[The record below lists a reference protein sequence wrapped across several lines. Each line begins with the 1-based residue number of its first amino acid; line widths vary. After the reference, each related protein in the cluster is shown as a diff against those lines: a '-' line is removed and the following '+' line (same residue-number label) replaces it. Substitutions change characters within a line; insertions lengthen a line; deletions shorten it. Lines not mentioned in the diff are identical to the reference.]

1 MNGEVLRQ
9 QPKTGSYIEN
19 LEQVNFILNISAFQL
34 NIQIKPINP
43 IKITNPGGKDTP
55 QAHHLNSTRILPWL
69 ASKLNPIVQESSTFF
84 RAYKFPNFTAL
95 RFLELHT
102 VSIEPPQNLPVSTV
116 FSV

>member
-1 MNGEVLRQ
+1 MSATLTTGAAFPSRRSFKGIATPVQPVTSRLLITMNGEVLRQ

-55 QAHHLNSTRILPWL
+55 QAHHLNSTRILP
-69 ASKLNPIVQESSTFF
+69 
-84 RAYKFPNFTAL
+84 
-95 RFLELHT
+95 
-102 VSIEPPQNLPVSTV
+102 
-116 FSV
+116 